1 VKLSSGV
8 LAASAVL
15 GLATSVQAQATTT
28 YTYDAQ
34 GQVRSVAAPAQTTT
48 YAYDAAG
55 NRASMTATNPPA
67 GLMAG
72 ASAKTMSSDVAVARP
87 TFVFP
92 PPPAD
97 TPAPSMAAPSLPPP
111 PISPLTGQP
120 LPAQPLSGAIS
131 PAAH

>member
-8 LAASAVL
+8 LAAIAVV

-34 GQVRSVAAPAQTTT
+34 GQVRSVTAPAQTTT
-48 YAYDAAG
+48 YAYDAAA
-55 NRASMTATNPPA
+55 NRTSMTATNPPA

-72 ASAKTMSSDVAVARP
+72 ASAKTMSSDVVVARP
-87 TFVFP
+87 AFVFP

-97 TPAPSMAAPSLPPP
+97 TPVPSMVAPPLPPP

-120 LPAQPLSGAIS
+120 LPSAS
-131 PAAH
+131 PSSSR